1 MNIALVA
8 QDSKKALMVR
18 FCIAYVG
25 ILSRHKLC
33 ATATTGKLISNATGL
48 RIMNFLSGE
57 QGGCQQI
64 ASRISCGEIDIVLF
78 FRGSSFTGTTQEE
91 NDLLR
96 LCDVHTIPCATNI
109 ATAEALIHSLERG
122 DLDWLTVGRPNI

>member
-8 QDSKKALMVR
+8 QDSKKELMVR

-25 ILSRHKLC
+25 VLSRHKLC

-48 RIMNFLSGE
+48 RIVSFLSGE

-64 ASRISCGEIDIVLF
+64 ASRISCGEIDMVIF
-78 FRGSSFTGTTQEE
+78 FRGSSNTNFVREE

-122 DLDWLTVGRPNI
+122 DLDWLTVGRPSL

>member
-8 QDSKKALMVR
+8 QDSKKELMVR

-48 RIMNFLSGE
+48 RIVSFLSGE

-64 ASRISCGEIDIVLF
+64 ASRISCGEIDMVIF
-78 FRGSSFTGTTQEE
+78 FRGSSGTSFNRDG
-91 NDLLR
+91 NDILR

-122 DLDWLTVGRPNI
+122 DLDWLTVGRPSV